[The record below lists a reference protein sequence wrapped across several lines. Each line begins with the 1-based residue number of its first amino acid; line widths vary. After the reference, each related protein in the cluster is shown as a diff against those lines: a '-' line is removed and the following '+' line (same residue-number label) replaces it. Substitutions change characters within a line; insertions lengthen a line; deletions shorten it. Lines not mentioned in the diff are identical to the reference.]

1 MNKKDLTRG
10 STDLVESLHLLLG
23 PDLAVCPQQPG
34 RVPVGH
40 VPLVTLLALEV
51 DLALV
56 ALEQAHIVHLVTWQC
71 YTRSTITAAGHLVL
85 VPVPVG
91 PAGGQLAAQLA
102 RAAPVL
108 VDEVVQGHVGAR
120 RRLLPVS
127 DDQGSVNICSVMLSS
142 LSTNRSLL

>member
-1 MNKKDLTRG
+1 M
-10 STDLVESLHLLLG
+10 
-23 PDLAVCPQQPG
+23 
-34 RVPVGH
+34 PVGH
-40 VPLVTLLALEV
+40 VTLVTLLALEV

-56 ALEQAHIVHLVTWQC
+56 ALEQAHVVHLPTWQC

-85 VPVPVG
+85 VPVPVR

-127 DDQGSVNICSVMLSS
+127 DDQGSVNICSAQYI
-142 LSTNRSLL
+142 NRMVGCTDPSIDYLFYLFRKIKSDRASVSAQITIYNFTMCF

>member
-1 MNKKDLTRG
+1 MNKVDLIRG
-10 STDLVESLHLLLG
+10 KTYLVESLHLLLG
-23 PDLAVCPQQPG
+23 PDLAVCPQQPR

-40 VPLVTLLALEV
+40 VALVTLLALEV

-56 ALEQAHIVHLVTWQC
+56 ALEQAHVVDLPNIQC
-71 YTRSTITAAGHLVL
+71 YHTRSTVTAAGHLVL

-127 DDQGSVNICSVMLSS
+127 DDQGSVNICSVRLSS
-142 LSTNRSLL
+142 LSTNR